1 MARGLS
7 RGEIWMYEFR
17 APDRRRPVLVLSRNE
32 AIAVLDT
39 VTVAPITTTI
49 RGIRSEV
56 TVGIREGL
64 KAPSAIK
71 LDHLQ
76 TVSKSALRQFIG
88 TVGEDTL
95 SVVCGAVEHA
105 LGCRDLDS

>member
-1 MARGLS
+1 MARGVS

-17 APDRRRPVLVLSRNE
+17 APDKRRPVLILSRNE

-56 TVGIREGL
+56 TVGVREGL
-64 KAPSAIK
+64 KGPSAIK

-76 TVSKSALRQFIG
+76 TISKSALKYFIG
-88 TVGEDTL
+88 SVADHTL
-95 SVVCGAVEHA
+95 SDVCGAVEHA
-105 LGCRDLDS
+105 FGCRDLDS